1 MTIAMSRTRRFAA
14 SIAHLAGRLLAPVR
28 SDLAAAMM
36 AEIEFVEGDR
46 AALRWSV
53 GCLPFACVERAR
65 WQFPL
70 LFRICTSAPRA
81 LWHIMSALFC
91 GWLGV
96 LSMLGLVGKM
106 LHPNLV
112 GLWLDLPFDAPHRYE
127 PASSGLLPV
136 RVGHDHIVFGLP
148 YHGTTATE
156 ILGPWFILL
165 MGGLLF
171 FAVWAGHRSLSAA
184 LRAARIG

>member
-1 MTIAMSRTRRFAA
+1 MTITMSRTRRFAA
-14 SIAHLAGRLLAPVR
+14 RISYLAGRLLAPVR
-28 SDLAAAMM
+28 PELAAAMV
-36 AEIEFVEGDR
+36 AEVQFVEGDLP
-46 AALRWSV
+46 ALRWSM
-53 GCLPFACVERAR
+53 GCLSFACVERTR

-70 LFRICTSAPRA
+70 LFRIGTSAPRT

-96 LSMLGLVGKM
+96 LSMFGLVGKM

-112 GLWLDLPFDAPHRYE
+112 GLWVDLPFDAPHRYE
-127 PASSGLLPV
+127 SASSGLLPV
-136 RVGHDHIVFGLP
+136 RVGHDHVVFGLP

-156 ILGPWFILL
+156 ILVPWFILL

-171 FAVWAGHRSLSAA
+171 FAVWAGHRSLFAA
-184 LRAARIG
+184 LRAARIS